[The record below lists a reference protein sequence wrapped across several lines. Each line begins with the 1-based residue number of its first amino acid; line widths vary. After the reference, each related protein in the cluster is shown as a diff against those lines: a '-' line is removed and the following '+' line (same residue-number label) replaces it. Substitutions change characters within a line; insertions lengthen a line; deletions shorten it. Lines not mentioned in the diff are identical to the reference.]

1 MNYLEFLTKKAEAA
15 KVKQNEQKTD
25 TSATKETESKD
36 LVTLFGE
43 EFTAIEKEDGS
54 SVFNLA
60 SKEQLADIDYEKI
73 VSKDEP
79 EESNSLTSVLRDFFS
94 FDEVKKEADTD
105 GNGEISAEEAKA
117 YITNLSAQDGD
128 ENTLSMDDFDAVI
141 EAKGID
147 LQAAAEQLLSQ
158 ATGAVPETQSVP
170 EEDAS
175 STPDI
180 SASTPATDTSYNDN
194 YSNYGNGSYSDYSG
208 GSSYSSTP
216 TNPLDSMSLEQLE
229 SEKATRQATVK
240 EKQNDVNAVNN
251 GSNEKVKAAKD
262 EMKKAEDDYKNAV
275 KNDPNVSKKTNK
287 EFEKNLE
294 KINENKTKLDENAV
308 KINDKEVEIDDQEES
323 IKSLTAESEAL
334 NSEFEGFNKQLSNL
348 QNSLSNVGTPTGK
361 PEDADKDAQINS
373 KKKEIN
379 EKIAAKNKEIKDKKK
394 EIESKDKEIKE
405 ANKKLDKLKK
415 ELENLNKDK
424 SKLEETKAKLE
435 EEKAAIE
442 NKIKETCSA
451 DTKAKMDAYN
461 AAVKK
466 VETVKA
472 SELESAK
479 AALTEAQTAVK
490 EVNTKIN
497 EVKNRKL
504 FDGELNVENIPAE
517 YRNQI
522 SVKTL
527 PNGQKVLTF
536 GYTNYKDLKPE
547 MQDQIAVFNEV
558 AAEKGYT
565 FVMSDGFRS
574 IAESNAARARKG
586 NLVAPGGQS
595 PHNYGAA
602 FDCGV
607 YKKGGQGLS
616 RDEWTAF
623 TREVQRRT
631 NNITWGG
638 DFKNKSCEVWHFEL
652 TDWRKYKTA

>member
-15 KVKQNEQKTD
+15 KLKQNEQKTD

-43 EFTAIEKEDGS
+43 EFTSTEKEDGS

-60 SKEQLADIDYEKI
+60 SKEQLSDIDYEKI

-105 GNGEISAEEAKA
+105 GSGEISAEEAKA
-117 YITNLSAQDGD
+117 YVMNLAAKNGD

-147 LQAAAEQLLSQ
+147 LQTAAEQLLSQ

-180 SASTPATDTSYNDN
+180 SASTPAIDTSYNDN

-229 SEKATRQATVK
+229 SEKATRQAKVK

-287 EFEKNLE
+287 DFEKNLE

-348 QNSLSNVGTPTGK
+348 QKSLSNVGKPTGK

-424 SKLEETKAKLE
+424 TKLEETKSKLE
-435 EEKAAIE
+435 EEKTTIE

-461 AAVKK
+461 AAAKK
-466 VETVKA
+466 VETVKT

-517 YRNQI
+517 YRNRI

-536 GYTNYKDLKPE
+536 DYTKYKDLKPE
-547 MQDQIAVFNEV
+547 MQQRIAVFNEV

-565 FVMSDGFRS
+565 FVISDGFRS
-574 IAESNAARARKG
+574 IEESNRARAKKG
-586 NLVAPGGQS
+586 NMVAPGGKS

-607 YKKGGQGLS
+607 YKKGGHGLS
-616 RDEWTAF
+616 RAEMQEF
-623 TREVQRRT
+623 TREVQRRSD
-631 NNITWGG
+631 NITWGG
-638 DFKNKSCEVWHFEL
+638 DFRSKPYETWHFEL
-652 TDWRKYKTA
+652 SDWKKYKTA